1 MTIERVP
8 LGPDQIEQLTIDSDP
23 WLSCDDCFEQVD
35 RMIEVVLQRSVP
47 LPEPFQVHLTSCAVC
62 HEEARSLAALIA
74 SDFALSADD
83 AITYLD
89 SAIRHNI

>member
-1 MTIERVP
+1 MTSERAP
-8 LGPDQIEQLTIDSDP
+8 LGPNQIEQLTVDSDP

-35 RMIEVVLQRSVP
+35 RMIEIAMQRSVS

-74 SDFALSADD
+74 PDFALSADD
-83 AITYLD
+83 AIAHLD
-89 SAIRHNI
+89 SAIRHTS